1 MKDKNLIK
9 NLYNMTKLHLGCG
22 WRDFGPDWVHIDGGD
37 YPHLKYKDIT
47 LLPFE
52 DNTVDLIYASHVVE
66 YFDREEVLSILKE
79 WNRVLKHGA
88 VLRIAVP
95 NFRVISELYLNENM
109 PIEKFLGP
117 MYGKMK
123 MDNQTIY
130 HRTIYDFN
138 SLKNTLESCG
148 FTNTSEYDWRKTEHS
163 MFDDHSQAYIPH
175 MDKEN
180 GTLISLNIETI
191 KN

>member
-1 MKDKNLIK
+1 
-9 NLYNMTKLHLGCG
+9 MTKLHLGCG